1 MKAELGV
8 NRAGAD
14 DRNANIVGSQF
25 LGDRVGQS
33 IQSPLRGGIS
43 GTVGESVLSG
53 QGRDVDDVS
62 ATCLDHERRQAAD
75 AVVDTA
81 QVRVQDALP
90 ILAGQLVERA
100 SRARDAGIV
109 DENVYPMESALD
121 VLGERLYRVQVRDIA
136 LD

>member
-1 MKAELGV
+1 MGYVRCLQHLLGIFSRMRAELGV

-33 IQSPLRGGIS
+33 IQSPLRGGIG
-43 GTVGESVLSG
+43 GTARERVLSG

-62 ATCLDHERRQAAD
+62 AACLDHERRQAAD

-81 QVRVQDALP
+81 QVRVQDT
-90 ILAGQLVERA
+90 R
-100 SRARDAGIV
+100 
-109 DENVYPMESALD
+109 
-121 VLGERLYRVQVRDIA
+121 
-136 LD
+136 